1 MLVTV
6 NLSNLLEMWKIGLQ
20 TFNMFKKLDRPS
32 STGNLKEVGGAGWL
46 LTFEHNIDKNH
57 SFVLL

>member
-1 MLVTV
+1 MYGVKQ
-6 NLSNLLEMWKIGLQ
+6 MPWKIGLQ
-20 TFNMFKKLDRPS
+20 NVNMFKKLDRPS
-32 STGNLKEVGGAGWL
+32 STGDLKEVGRAGWS